1 MTILTL
7 TLTLTLVASA
17 SLWDIRA
24 GRIPNTLTYPAILA
38 GPFLALLPWAGPGP
52 DVTSS
57 LAGLAVALFP
67 ALVLWT
73 LGALGGGDVKL
84 LAAVGGLLGY
94 PLILEGLFHS
104 LVAATG
110 MGLTL
115 ILWRGEGWA
124 FAQRLWLALMAVV
137 VPKAPWPAW
146 NTELR
151 IPFAVAIALGTAWTL
166 LLPAWRIGSGWMPG

>member
-1 MTILTL
+1 MTIFTF
-7 TLTLTLVASA
+7 TLTLTLVALA
-17 SLWDIRA
+17 SLWDVRT
-24 GRIPNTLTYPAILA
+24 GRIPNTLTYPAILG
-38 GPFLALLPWAGPGP
+38 GPLLALLPWAGP

-57 LAGLAVALFP
+57 LAGLAVALAP

-115 ILWRGEGWA
+115 ILWRGEAWD
-124 FAQRLWLALMAVV
+124 FAQRLWLALMAMV

-151 IPFAVAIALGTAWTL
+151 IPFAVAVALGTAWTL
-166 LLPAWRIGSGWMPG
+166 LLPAGRIGSGWMPG

>member
-1 MTILTL
+1 M
-7 TLTLTLVASA
+7 AG
-17 SLWDIRA
+17 LWDIRT
-24 GRIPNTLTYPAILA
+24 GRIPNALTYPAILA
-38 GPFLALLPWAGPGP
+38 GPLLALLPLAGP

-57 LAGLAVALFP
+57 LAGLAVALAP

-73 LGALGGGDVKL
+73 LGMLGGGDVKL

-94 PLILEGLFHS
+94 PLILDGLFYS

-115 ILWRGEGWA
+115 ILWRGEAWD
-124 FAQRLWLALMAVV
+124 FAQRLWLALMAMV

-151 IPFAVAIALGTAWTL
+151 IPFAVAVALGTAWTL
-166 LLPAWRIGSGWMPG
+166 FLPAWRIGAWLRPG

>member
-1 MTILTL
+1 MSILTSLL
-7 TLTLTLVASA
+7 TLALVILT
-17 SLWDIRA
+17 SLWDVRT
-24 GRIPNTLTYPAILA
+24 GRIPNALTYPAILA
-38 GPFLALLPWAGPGP
+38 GPLLALLPWAGP

-57 LAGLAVALFP
+57 LAGLAVALAP

-124 FAQRLWLALMAVV
+124 FGQRLWLALMAVV

-151 IPFAVAIALGTAWTL
+151 IPCAVAIALGTAWTL
-166 LLPAWRIGSGWMPG
+166 FLPAGQIGGWMTPG